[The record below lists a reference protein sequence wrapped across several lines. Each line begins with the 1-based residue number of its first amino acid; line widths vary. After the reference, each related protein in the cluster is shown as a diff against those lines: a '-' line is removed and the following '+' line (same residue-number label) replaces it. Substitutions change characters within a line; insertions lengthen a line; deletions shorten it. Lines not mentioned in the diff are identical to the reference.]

1 MTNNLL
7 TDFKP
12 DLVIFDKDGTL
23 IDCHAMWGGWMF
35 ALADKLDAASGRAV
49 RDHLFRI
56 YGYDSGGT
64 RTRADGLLGYTPMA
78 VLRDLAGE
86 ALQRAGCPPAQVEA
100 ALQAAWHLPDPV
112 TLAHP
117 LADLRALFEA
127 LHGMDAFV
135 AIATGDDRAP
145 TKATLETFGVAALVD
160 DMACGDDGIPTKP
173 APDAVLALCG
183 RLGVPP
189 KRAVMIGDTV
199 ADLQMGRAARAGLV
213 LGVTSGVSSAAD
225 LAPYG
230 DHILGSIAE
239 LL

>member
-1 MTNNLL
+1 MQNNLL

-12 DLVIFDKDGTL
+12 ELVIFDKDGTL
-23 IDCHAMWGGWMF
+23 IDFHAMWGGWMF
-35 ALADKLDAASGRAV
+35 DLADKLDAASGRAV
-49 RDHLFRI
+49 RDHLFHI

-64 RTRADGLLGYTPMA
+64 RTRPDGLLGYTPMA
-78 VLRDLAGE
+78 VLRSLAGQ
-86 ALQRAGCPPAQVEA
+86 ALQEAGCSIEQVEP
-100 ALQAAWHLPDPV
+100 ALQTAWHLPDPV
-112 TLAHP
+112 RLAHP
-117 LADLRALFEA
+117 LADLRVLFET

-145 TKATLETFGVAALVD
+145 TKATLATFGITELVD

-183 RLGVPP
+183 RLGVQP
-189 KRAVMIGDTV
+189 KRAVMVGDTV

-213 LGVTSGVSSAAD
+213 LGVTSGVSSEAH
-225 LAPYG
+225 LAPYA
-230 DHILGSIAE
+230 DHILGSIAD